1 MRIITLSLALLISSC
16 SIFKQPVP
24 IAPQWPEVPAELKK
38 KCEALK
44 TVAGDKVSLTDMMKV
59 IVENYTL
66 HYECSTKVD
75 GWNDWYNSQK
85 KVYET
90 VVPDKKSKSWYN
102 FWSK

>member
-1 MRIITLSLALLISSC
+1 MRILIFSLVLLISGC
-16 SIFKQPVP
+16 SMFKQPVP
-24 IAPQWPEVPAELKK
+24 IAPQWPDAPLELKK

-44 TVAGDKVSLTDMMKV
+44 TIAGDKVTISDMMKV